1 MGHSYHVMDCSA
13 RGVPAP
19 SIQWFKDG
27 QLLNFTSEFLGLS
40 LSDDNTRYVQRTS
53 PCPFRNYF
61 TVCLRTRPEACSTKH
76 MLIIP
81 CQNFFSL
88 QHKFCKGSQE
98 SCLWTHWKGTSSVK
112 PVYGE
117 APMMTKFVKSIFP
130 YNSVTKKSFS
140 IRRICYKHESVLSL
154 FVVTMCY
161 RILSCTESLIQLL
174 NKYNDILA

>member
-1 MGHSYHVMDCSA
+1 MNSWASA
-13 RGVPAP
+13 CLMTTPGMYREPVHALLGTTLHFV
-19 SIQWFKDG
+19 WG
-27 QLLNFTSEFLGLS
+27 Q
-40 LSDDNTRYVQRTS
+40 DQR
-53 PCPFRNYF
+53 P
-61 TVCLRTRPEACSTKH
+61 CSTKH

-81 CQNFFSL
+81 CQNFFFL

-130 YNSVTKKSFS
+130 YNQCNKKSFS

-154 FVVTMCY
+154 FVVIMCY

>member
-61 TVCLRTRPEACSTKH
+61 TFCLRTRPEACSTKH

-81 CQNFFSL
+81 CQNFFFL

-112 PVYGE
+112 PVC
-117 APMMTKFVKSIFP
+117 MVKHQWWPNLLKAYFLII
-130 YNSVTKKSFS
+130 SVTK
-140 IRRICYKHESVLSL
+140 RVLALEGFVISMDL
-154 FVVTMCY
+154 F
-161 RILSCTESLIQLL
+161 
-174 NKYNDILA
+174 